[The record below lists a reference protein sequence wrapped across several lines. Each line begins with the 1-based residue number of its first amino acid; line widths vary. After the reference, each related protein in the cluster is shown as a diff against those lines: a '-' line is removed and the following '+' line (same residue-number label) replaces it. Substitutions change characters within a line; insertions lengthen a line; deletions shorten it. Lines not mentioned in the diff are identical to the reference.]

1 MRRDRWVF
9 FYLFLGVVGNTK
21 KQSAAKAC
29 VRGWGLPHLADLCV
43 LSACFA
49 CVAVDFCVHLEL
61 NTLGSAYAGHCFWG
75 CFGVWRG
82 FGDYYFDEPF
92 CDSRIGWGRWGFA
105 SIFCIPFYV
114 GRSACKLARVL
125 EDAEG
130 AGPICIYGLFQQ
142 HLWLHESMRDSM
154 ARRCASN
161 GSPCFCVT
169 LMLGVCDA
177 RRWACVTRDVEIG
190 RAHV

>member
-1 MRRDRWVF
+1 M
-9 FYLFLGVVGNTK
+9 
-21 KQSAAKAC
+21 C
-29 VRGWGLPHLADLCV
+29 
-43 LSACFA
+43 
-49 CVAVDFCVHLEL
+49 
-61 NTLGSAYAGHCFWG
+61 AGHCFWG

-130 AGPICIYGLFQQ
+130 AGPICIFGLFQQ

-169 LMLGVCDA
+169 QMLGVCDA
-177 RRWACVTRDVEIG
+177 RCWVWTRRFSIKSSIAITNLDRSKPPTSTVNKPPIIIYSQQPSHHQHLLPLKSTWQKELPWPWI
-190 RAHV
+190 VIS